1 MEDTRW
7 LTFYYFFNSSHPS
20 ILEADLDSV
29 GMMTGTGEHIFNHTP
44 GKFTTMLIF
53 FENNQN

>member
-1 MEDTRW
+1 MVN
-7 LTFYYFFNSSHPS
+7 FYYFFNSSHPS

-44 GKFTTMLIF
+44 AKFTTMLIF
-53 FENNQN
+53 LRTTKS